1 MLVLTH
7 TKAGV
12 VALRGLL
19 DREGVP
25 PRAYRLYTM
34 TGGRCDWSQRSPAEA
49 PTIPTSSSSTTPA
62 NDYPNIRVAAA
73 GLLESENVSD
83 ILAASYKRII
93 VDEYQDC
100 SIRQHAL
107 IAHAARVP
115 PTCALGD
122 PLQAIFGFGND
133 RLAAWEDI
141 CPCFPLS
148 GELSNP
154 WLWDA
159 TDLHPH
165 FARDR
170 QQFGA
175 SRA

>member
-1 MLVLTH
+1 MRLVSTF
-7 TKAGV
+7 
-12 VALRGLL
+12 
-19 DREGVP
+19 
-25 PRAYRLYTM
+25 PR
-34 TGGRCDWSQRSPAEA
+34 RSAHNPD
-49 PTIPTSSSSTTPA
+49 ILKLNNPA

-107 IAHAARVP
+107 IAHAARVL

-133 RLAAWEDI
+133 RLAAWEEDI